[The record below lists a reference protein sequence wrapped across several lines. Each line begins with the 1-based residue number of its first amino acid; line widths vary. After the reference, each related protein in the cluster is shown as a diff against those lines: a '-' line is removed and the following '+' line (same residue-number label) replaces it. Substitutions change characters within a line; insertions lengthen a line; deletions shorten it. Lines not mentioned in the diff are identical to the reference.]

1 MCAAL
6 IPPQETTTPRRATA
20 WNPAWVSGFPLTHA
34 CKHGGARMHAPVCVL
49 SLSWL
54 PLSRPGALSSCCV
67 CDGSRDL
74 CANVLVC
81 AQATSPACPITL
93 PATSATPKHGAA
105 PQTWRVARVKCYS
118 SIVPIESGVSLQLQ
132 AVSIEFDV
140 AACSP
145 RLESD
150 SRRHRRQRSGL
161 RAPFASTT
169 RRPAVP
175 RGGRGT
181 ARATTRSLPNPRK
194 PSPSASCSS
203 RSARTRAQGLG
214 FRVGGSGF
222 RVQGCV

>member
-1 MCAAL
+1 MRRTTSTVSAPSDQAGLRAVGRVNFACVSFARGHTATARVLCVTDWPLARAPVCAAL

-145 RLESD
+145 RLGSD
-150 SRRHRRQRSGL
+150 SRRS
-161 RAPFASTT
+161 
-169 RRPAVP
+169 
-175 RGGRGT
+175 
-181 ARATTRSLPNPRK
+181 
-194 PSPSASCSS
+194 
-203 RSARTRAQGLG
+203 
-214 FRVGGSGF
+214 
-222 RVQGCV
+222 